1 MAARA
6 NLARVAEGSLAVAAR
21 KDDFP
26 PPVPRRSVSPDRTLV
41 GDWPCRCGQGYRVL
55 VEPLTFWARSS
66 CDGFQAEPV
75 ERCVSCGADLEE
87 DFALEA
93 ARLVSASLLR

>member
-1 MAARA
+1 
-6 NLARVAEGSLAVAAR
+6 
-21 KDDFP
+21 
-26 PPVPRRSVSPDRTLV
+26 
-41 GDWPCRCGQGYRVL
+41 VL

-66 CDGFQAEPV
+66 RDGFQAEPV